1 MFISAKEV
9 FDIIVMTFAIGF
21 IFSGFIGKK
30 RFAVFNWQDIKYSM
44 IVAAP
49 AVVLH
54 ELSHKFVA
62 MAFGA
67 TAVLHAPYFM
77 YLIVILLRLIRFP
90 ILFFVGGYVSHSPLP
105 ALDSSLV
112 ALAGPLMN
120 LFLWIL
126 ALALLKNKTFSNYY
140 HYLIPMA
147 KLNMFLFIFNMLPVP
162 GFDGYWFLKGLFS
175 VFS

>member
-1 MFISAKEV
+1 MFISAKEI
-9 FDIIVMTFAIGF
+9 FDIIVMTFAIGY
-21 IFSGFIGKK
+21 IFSGFIGK
-30 RFAVFNWQDIKYSM
+30 RRDVFNWQDIKYSM

-67 TAVLHAPYFM
+67 NAVLHAPYGM
-77 YLIVILLRLIRFP
+77 YIVVILLRLIHFP

-105 ALDSSLV
+105 ALESSLV
-112 ALAGPLMN
+112 ALAGPLVN
-120 LFLWIL
+120 LFLWVF
-126 ALALLKNKTFSNYY
+126 ALVLLKNKTFSKHY

-162 GFDGYWFLKGLFS
+162 GFDGYWFLRGLIS
-175 VFS
+175 GLL